1 MIQTIDNKL
10 PNSETNIMTNLTSH
24 YLKKHE
30 DLVMHI
36 RPKIKNKKN
45 VLLNVL
51 SFCGTEYDQFYKKYD
66 WDTLERMFRHF
77 IFDDIEPYLSVIDD
91 SLNELINDK
100 DEDNDKEGIDKI
112 EFVIHFLK
120 KFRKFQSVI
129 PVFYPNIAIDFK
141 EHTYFN
147 DDRYF
152 DWASW
157 FLYNNRLK
165 DGPIGFD
172 DIYTKYKI
180 IRKMF
185 IQILKHFDDWYWNY
199 YDGDNVVETSLV
211 EDIVDIYK
219 TLERFY
225 FYDKNMR
232 IEEIDETF
240 KVASPDDPGHQ

>member
-1 MIQTIDNKL
+1 MQTINNNL
-10 PNSETNIMTNLTSH
+10 PNSETKIMTNLTSH

-30 DLVMHI
+30 DLVIHI

-51 SFCGTEYDQFYKKYD
+51 SFCGTKYDQFYNKYD
-66 WDTLERMFRHF
+66 WDTIEKMFGCYMYNSNELEF
-77 IFDDIEPYLSVIDD
+77 ELVN
-91 SLNELINDK
+91 SLNQCIALNEDD
-100 DEDNDKEGIDKI
+100 DEEGIDRI
-112 EFVIHFLK
+112 DYVIHFLK

-157 FLYNNRLK
+157 FLYNNRLSK
-165 DGPIGFD
+165 GPIGFD
-172 DIYTKYKI
+172 DIYTDYKI

-185 IQILKHFDDWYWNY
+185 TQILKHFDYWYWNY

-219 TLERFY
+219 TLEEFY
-225 FYDKNMR
+225 FADKNMTA
-232 IEEIDETF
+232 EEIDETI
-240 KVASPDDPGHQ
+240 KKASPDDPGYL